1 MDVFNE
7 KTNDD
12 KRCGGERSCIWQF
25 NLSMHHQNILG
36 KLVSI
41 FEKLVHRITAE
52 KRYALCAMD
61 LETRTDPNSYT
72 LIKCLFSGGH
82 LGFRRMKL

>member
-1 MDVFNE
+1 MKKQMMIRDG
-7 KTNDD
+7 
-12 KRCGGERSCIWQF
+12 GGEELHMAVQF
-25 NLSMHHQNILG
+25 VHHQNILG

-41 FEKLVHRITAE
+41 FEKLVHRITAD

>member
-1 MDVFNE
+1 MKKQMMIRDV
-7 KTNDD
+7 
-12 KRCGGERSCIWQF
+12 GGGGGG
-25 NLSMHHQNILG
+25 QNILG

-41 FEKLVHRITAE
+41 FEKLVHRITAD

-61 LETRTDPNSYT
+61 LETRTDPNSST

>member
-1 MDVFNE
+1 VFNE

-12 KRCGGERSCIWQF
+12 KRCEGGGGGGGVF
-25 NLSMHHQNILG
+25 LHQQKILG
-36 KLVSI
+36 KLVCL
-41 FEKLVHRITAE
+41 FEKLVHRITAD

-61 LETRTDPNSYT
+61 LETRTDPNSST